1 MSLIIPRDTIKAMQ
15 VLCDP
20 VIRSNA
26 GVKKNNL
33 YVFPSLPQ
41 SVNHCSVRYGLDS
54 VCQKL
59 PILKHKMNPTKIR
72 RRIGYLKAEMD
83 MPETTIEFPPFNH
96 SSGMIKSIYKVAQ
109 YHQQQELLRTA
120 NSLISIDDKGNFLKE
135 VIFPYFHLFF
145 LTWCVGRVYKPFAL
159 AFMRYSRDSGGE
171 YLLVAH
177 FYTQIS
183 IHN

>member
-1 MSLIIPRDTIKAMQ
+1 MQ

-59 PILKHKMNPTKIR
+59 PILKHRMNPTKIR
-72 RRIGYLKAEMD
+72 RRIGYLKAGMD
-83 MPETTIEFPPFNH
+83 MPETFNEFPPFNH
-96 SSGMIKSIYKVAQ
+96 STGMIKSIYKVAQ
-109 YHQQQELLRTA
+109 YHQQQQLLRTA
-120 NSLISIDDKGNFLKE
+120 NSLISIDDKGNFFKE
-135 VIFPYFHLFF
+135 VILPYFLLFF
-145 LTWCVGRVYKPFAL
+145 LKWCVGRVFKVLVF
-159 AFMRYSRDSGGE
+159 AFMQHSRNCGASIFQSTTYGE
-171 YLLVAH
+171 
-177 FYTQIS
+177 
-183 IHN
+183 